1 MDKLGLSTED
11 MPTLYLVPLG
21 TGNDL
26 ARTLGFGPGADGSL
40 NVKDVMRQIA
50 NEQITTDTLLDRWK
64 VNVVPKRYY
73 GKKKRQPKSLYI
85 LKSYKTISDNTFS
98 RFFTFSGI
106 KLPSQTIY
114 MQNYLS
120 IGVDALVTYN
130 FHKARESP
138 FYFMSSRLINK
149 LIYFSYG
156 TKDVLERECK
166 DLDKVCKIIST

>member
-64 VNVVPKRYY
+64 VNVVPKTYY
-73 GKKKRQPKSLYI
+73 GKKKKRPKSLYI
-85 LKSYKTISDNTFS
+85 LKLY
-98 RFFTFSGI
+98 
-106 KLPSQTIY
+106 
-114 MQNYLS
+114 
-120 IGVDALVTYN
+120 
-130 FHKARESP
+130 
-138 FYFMSSRLINK
+138 
-149 LIYFSYG
+149 
-156 TKDVLERECK
+156 
-166 DLDKVCKIIST
+166 DL

>member
-1 MDKLGLSTED
+1 MDKLGMSTED

-85 LKSYKTISDNTFS
+85 LKLYICKNDLN
-98 RFFTFSGI
+98 
-106 KLPSQTIY
+106 
-114 MQNYLS
+114 
-120 IGVDALVTYN
+120 
-130 FHKARESP
+130 
-138 FYFMSSRLINK
+138 RL
-149 LIYFSYG
+149 
-156 TKDVLERECK
+156 
-166 DLDKVCKIIST
+166 

>member
-73 GKKKRQPKSLYI
+73 GKKRGSQNHFCI
-85 LKSYKTISDNTFS
+85 LK
-98 RFFTFSGI
+98 
-106 KLPSQTIY
+106 L
-114 MQNYLS
+114 
-120 IGVDALVTYN
+120 
-130 FHKARESP
+130 
-138 FYFMSSRLINK
+138 
-149 LIYFSYG
+149 
-156 TKDVLERECK
+156 
-166 DLDKVCKIIST
+166 